1 MARTTRLFL
10 ASWSGWSAST
20 HPSKLRCCPWVCCE
34 SWEKYCRRTPA
45 ETHTKTELWIS
56 SATSLAQL
64 PSLLPGGRWRRM
76 RPNYEKRGL
85 LAAASRAVI
94 LPHRPDQGSLPT
106 RLCIEDPAGPARC
119 LNTNVA
125 LLIAWQS
132 LKGSPLQNS
141 SNLRNITFH
150 IPSVS
155 ENVFHYG
162 SNIPKKL
169 EKQFTIIIVG
179 FYSYQSFFVLHFLKR
194 FLWFSNLNHITSASK
209 QPWLPIQ
216 KPCLR
221 RSVRSLLRWPL
232 EACRSVEVSWI
243 WLVDRYPVDCCL

>member
-1 MARTTRLFL
+1 MKK
-10 ASWSGWSAST
+10 G
-20 HPSKLRCCPWVCCE
+20 
-34 SWEKYCRRTPA
+34 
-45 ETHTKTELWIS
+45 
-56 SATSLAQL
+56 
-64 PSLLPGGRWRRM
+64 
-76 RPNYEKRGL
+76 GL

-94 LPHRPDQGSLPT
+94 LPHRLDQGSLPT

-132 LKGSPLQNS
+132 LKGSPLQNN

-155 ENVFHYG
+155 ENVFHYF

-194 FLWFSNLNHITSASK
+194 FLWFSNLTEPHHIRIQATMVANPKALSAKKRPISSSMTFGG
-209 QPWLPIQ
+209 LPI
-216 KPCLR
+216 
-221 RSVRSLLRWPL
+221 
-232 EACRSVEVSWI
+232 CRSVMD
-243 WLVDRYPVDCCL
+243 LVGW